1 MVRDNIVIL
10 VLTSGEH
17 VIAEKMEVK
26 DDGTVV
32 VDRPVSIMPDP
43 NPQNQGRL
51 LFIPYLQFTELF
63 TCEFPEAS
71 IRHCLGDVKDDLR
84 QSYAKQFGD
93 GLEVPSQQILLS

>member
-10 VLTSGEH
+10 VLGTGEH
-17 VIAEKMEVK
+17 IIAEKTEVK
-26 DDGTVV
+26 DDGTIV

-63 TCEFPEAS
+63 TCEFPPNTV
-71 IRHCLGDVKDDLR
+71 RHVLGNVKEDLR
-84 QSYAKQFGD
+84 NSYAKQFGD
-93 GLEVPSQQILLS
+93 GLDIPSQQILLS